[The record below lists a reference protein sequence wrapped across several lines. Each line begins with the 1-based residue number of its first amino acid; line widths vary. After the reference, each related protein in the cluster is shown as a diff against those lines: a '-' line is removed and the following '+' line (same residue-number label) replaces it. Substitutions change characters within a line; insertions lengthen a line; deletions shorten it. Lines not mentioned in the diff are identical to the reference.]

1 MAWAK
6 FDSVSVTYHGAAEP
20 VLRPFSLSIEE
31 GEFLL
36 VSGSTGSG
44 KSTLLKCL
52 NGLVPHFTGGTVA
65 GNVVVGGRN
74 TRDFAPRDLA
84 DLVGYVGQDP
94 AATFVADHVE
104 DELAYTME
112 NLGVPPAMMRRRV
125 EEVID
130 LLALEPLRHR
140 KLLSLSGGEQQR
152 VAIGAVLTASPR
164 LLVLDEPTSSLD
176 PLGAEEVLSS
186 LARLCHDGGLTIV
199 VAEHRLER
207 IVHLAERLVLVE
219 ADGSVWDDEIASGM
233 KRSPLVPPI
242 VQMGRTFN
250 WSPLPLSI
258 RNARRAAA
266 PLRTQL
272 AHHEQIGE
280 LNHMDGSAPSREHN
294 REYSREYSSQPA
306 LTFTQM
312 TTSWESREV
321 VNGLTLSLGAGEI
334 LALMGRNGSGK
345 STVLACAAGQK
356 LPTGGTVRLGE
367 HDPAALKGR
376 QLLAS
381 VGLVP
386 QDPGL
391 LLYTSSVEQE
401 CVRSDME
408 SGLMPGTTA
417 ARLEVIHPQ
426 LDIHAH
432 PRDLSE
438 GQRLALALAVVTA
451 HQPQV
456 LLLDEPTRG
465 CDYLTKA
472 RLAALL
478 REMVQHGVAVLLATH
493 DVELAAGLAD
503 RVAVLSHGELI
514 ANDCVREVVRHSPTL
529 APQVAKILSPL
540 DLLTMDEVTEALTE
554 RGTLQ

>member
-1 MAWAK
+1 
-6 FDSVSVTYHGAAEP
+6 
-20 VLRPFSLSIEE
+20 
-31 GEFLL
+31 
-36 VSGSTGSG
+36 
-44 KSTLLKCL
+44 
-52 NGLVPHFTGGTVA
+52 
-65 GNVVVGGRN
+65 
-74 TRDFAPRDLA
+74 
-84 DLVGYVGQDP
+84 
-94 AATFVADHVE
+94 
-104 DELAYTME
+104 
-112 NLGVPPAMMRRRV
+112 
-125 EEVID
+125 
-130 LLALEPLRHR
+130 
-140 KLLSLSGGEQQR
+140 
-152 VAIGAVLTASPR
+152 
-164 LLVLDEPTSSLD
+164 
-176 PLGAEEVLSS
+176 
-186 LARLCHDGGLTIV
+186 
-199 VAEHRLER
+199 
-207 IVHLAERLVLVE
+207 
-219 ADGSVWDDEIASGM
+219 
-233 KRSPLVPPI
+233 
-242 VQMGRTFN
+242 
-250 WSPLPLSI
+250 
-258 RNARRAAA
+258 
-266 PLRTQL
+266 
-272 AHHEQIGE
+272 
-280 LNHMDGSAPSREHN
+280 
-294 REYSREYSSQPA
+294 
-306 LTFTQM
+306 M

-438 GQRLALALAVVTA
+438 
-451 HQPQV
+451 
-456 LLLDEPTRG
+456 
-465 CDYLTKA
+465 
-472 RLAALL
+472 
-478 REMVQHGVAVLLATH
+478 VQHGVAVLLATH

-540 DLLTMDEVTEALTE
+540 DLLTMDEVTKALTE